1 MLSKSPDFTDTLI
14 EVISVLFFVFFF
26 VFFKIGMTTDLQ

>member
-14 EVISVLFFVFFF
+14 EVISVLFFVFF